1 MNRKQR
7 VVLNGKCSEWSEIT
21 AGVPQ
26 GSVLGPLFFLIY
38 INDLVDGLSSDAK
51 LFADDT
57 SLFTIVYDENIAASQ
72 LNNDLKI
79 ISEWAYQWKMKF
91 NPDKNKQVIQ
101 VIFSQKRIKP
111 NHPPLYFNSCQI
123 VTKKKQK
130 HLGLI
135 MDSALTFYSHIREK
149 IISARKGIG
158 TIRYLSK
165 YVSRDVLDQM
175 YKLYV
180 RPHLDYGDIIYHK
193 SDPDLISDFT
203 RKLESTQ
210 YAAALAVSGAWRG
223 TNRQKLFEEL
233 GWELLYHRR
242 WYRHLT

>member
-1 MNRKQR
+1 MLIKSYLMNCKQR
-7 VVLNGKCSEWSEIT
+7 VVLNGKCSEWSEII

-51 LFADDT
+51 LSADDT
-57 SLFTIVYDENIAASQ
+57 SLFTIVYDESIAASQ

-91 NPDKNKQVIQ
+91 NPDKNKQAIQ

-111 NHPPLYFNSCQI
+111 NHPPLYFNSCQV
-123 VTKKKQK
+123 VTKKEQK

-149 IISARKGIG
+149 IISARKGIS

-165 YVSRDVLDQM
+165 YVSRDVILSRNVRTTTFIFAPIDSTVT
-175 YKLYV
+175 KLNLHYC
-180 RPHLDYGDIIYHK
+180 ISHK
-193 SDPDLISDFT
+193 L
-203 RKLESTQ
+203 
-210 YAAALAVSGAWRG
+210 
-223 TNRQKLFEEL
+223 
-233 GWELLYHRR
+233 
-242 WYRHLT
+242 